1 MGFNNILVTL
11 DGSDLAE
18 AALNIALQAASPET
32 KFHLLS
38 VMEEDWAATL
48 AVAGVM
54 GDPIPLASDPRRAY
68 DPRAIQVQYEYLEK
82 VAKRLNTPTRRVTAQ
97 VEPGSVVE
105 TILEVARERQ
115 IDLIVMATHGRTGIT
130 RAILGS
136 VAADVLPKA
145 PCPVLVVPPSAV
157 KS

>member
-32 KFHLLS
+32 KIHLLS

-157 KS
+157 KP

>member
-1 MGFNNILVTL
+1 MGFKHILVTL

-18 AALNIALQAASPET
+18 TALKIAVET
-32 KFHLLS
+32 ADPDAHIHLLS

-54 GDPIPLASDPRRAY
+54 GDPIPLASDPRYAY
-68 DPRAIQVQYEYLEK
+68 NPRAINIQHEYLDR
-82 VAKRLNTPTRRVTAQ
+82 VAARIATPERIVTCQ

-105 TILEVARERQ
+105 TIINTARERGC
-115 IDLIVMATHGRTGIT
+115 DLIVMATHGRTGLT

-145 PCPVLVVPPSAV
+145 PCPVLVVPPSKA
-157 KS
+157 